1 MLKGKTIASTFRTSE
16 IVYLHCRNRAERP
29 VNSTCTEMKKEVEKI
44 SLIKCRSILQKNG
57 LVFSDNDVLEIRD
70 FLYRLAELD
79 YKAFLKMKQREA
91 EFKNQQTEEKNE
103 IKKAA

>member
-1 MLKGKTIASTFRTSE
+1 MLKGKNIASTFRTSE
-16 IVYLHCRNRAERP
+16 IVYLHCYKRAERP
-29 VNSTCTEMKKEVEKI
+29 VNSTCAVMKKEVEKI

-79 YKAFLKMKQREA
+79 YKAFLKMKMREA
-91 EFKNQQTEEKNE
+91 EFKNDHAEENE
-103 IKKAA
+103 INKAA